1 MAPSGWQ
8 RGAQAKREQ
17 EQERARRCVCRCS
30 QCLSNLS
37 EAWIQQA
44 ADARARAKVPQAGYS
59 ASSDADGKTTGPDT
73 EETTGATED
82 GAKAVDPAP
91 QDSSCAVSANG
102 TTSAKEPVRV
112 SDIRGGQ
119 PRGAVRTV
127 VSLVCDGGLCA
138 HDDDAPFFSL
148 FFSNYLLASSSLSSS
163 CPCDGRRASSVDAGD
178 ALRNVSEVE
187 ELEDWNLLAQG

>member
-112 SDIRGGQ
+112 SDIRGAMHGAFVFMRLGQKRLMKKQVRGQ

-138 HDDDAPFFSL
+138 HDDDAPFFFSL
-148 FFSNYLLASSSLSSS
+148 LLELSA
-163 CPCDGRRASSVDAGD
+163 CVVVVVVVVP
-178 ALRNVSEVE
+178 LR
-187 ELEDWNLLAQG
+187 W